1 MSFFPQIP
9 QIKKQYTQEEVDAIL
24 NPQSSNS
31 STTTPQPTPAPQK
44 TPDYVNP
51 LLGKSG
57 VVTGTLGGGHYGED
71 TSYTDPNES
80 QMTNPIGGTPFSGSI
95 KDQYG
100 NLAGY
105 GNYYGVIG
113 GSPEEQAQMTP
124 EEKVRMFTVA
134 NQYMAQN
141 PQNIQGLQS
150 LFPGKNINVQ
160 GHLNEPVQ
168 SGLDV
173 ATGSAKM
180 NMGSTGHS
188 TGKHLHDELLNIQG
202 QIVPLSEMII
212 KALQKKLEM
221 TL

>member
-9 QIKKQYTQEEVDAIL
+9 QTKKQYTPEEVDAFL
-24 NPQSSNS
+24 NPQKSASPS
-31 STTTPQPTPAPQK
+31 PQPTPTIAP
-44 TPDYVNP
+44 TAPNYVNP
-51 LLGKSG
+51 LLGKTG
-57 VVTGTLGGGHYGED
+57 VVTGTLGDGHYGED
-71 TSYTDPNES
+71 TAYTDPNES
-80 QMTNPIGGTPFSGSI
+80 LMTNPIGGTPFSGTI
-95 KDQYG
+95 KDGYG
-100 NLAGY
+100 NTSGY
-105 GNYYGVIG
+105 GNYFGVIG

-141 PQNIQGLQS
+141 PQNIQGLQA

-160 GHLNEPVQ
+160 GHLSEPVQ

-180 NMGSTGHS
+180 NMGNTGKSTG
-188 TGKHLHDELLNIQG
+188 THLHDELLSSEG
-202 QIVPLSEMII
+202 QIVPLSQMIL
-212 KALQKKLEM
+212 KALQKKLEL